1 MTTITLYQPVGLE
14 EIQAIKASEWMALP
28 PHDIEQPIFRPV
40 TSEVLA
46 AKLARDWNAAHTTYR
61 RGYVV
66 RFEVLKGFLDA
77 YENKV
82 SGTLGH
88 EEYWIPSE
96 DLPLLNAAIQ
106 GRIAVVGTF
115 AGDDAEYRKLNE
127 THA

>member
-14 EIQAIKASEWMALP
+14 EIQAIKASEWTALP

-77 YENKV
+77 YETKV
-82 SGTLGH
+82 SGILDPVRGSSAAERGH
-88 EEYWIPSE
+88 SGP
-96 DLPLLNAAIQ
+96 DRCRRHLR
-106 GRIAVVGTF
+106 G
-115 AGDDAEYRKLNE
+115 
-127 THA
+127 